1 VPSVNA
7 DPPAFR
13 AARFWNYL
21 KEKGYRAMA
30 RCVIYTRVS
39 TTPQA
44 FGDGLR
50 RQLEEC
56 IRYARDR
63 RLNIAGVYTDIC
75 SGDGAMPNRSIAYRE
90 HIRLKC
96 PILVESGC
104 RWSRHRYEDE
114 PLKDAHV
121 IYASDTAREMRDRLA
136 EIISKAL
143 SEARDSR
150 GE

>member
-1 VPSVNA
+1 
-7 DPPAFR
+7 
-13 AARFWNYL
+13 
-21 KEKGYRAMA
+21 MA

-44 FGDGLR
+44 SGDGLR
-50 RQLEEC
+50 RQLDEC
-56 IRYARDR
+56 IRYARDHK
-63 RLNIAGVYTDIC
+63 LNIAGVYTDIC
-75 SGDGAMPNRSIAYRE
+75 SGAGAMPNRSIAYRE
-90 HIRLKC
+90 HIRLNC

-114 PLKDAHV
+114 PLKDANV

-143 SEARDSR
+143 SEARDGR